1 MSNDIIILMLSV
13 SIFLGFFGVM
23 AFSWGVKS
31 GQFDDEKKFTKGL
44 LFDGEEELNEAI
56 EMEKIEKNVK
66 KGDKKKNDKK

>member
-1 MSNDIIILMLSV
+1 MSNEVIILMLGV

-23 AFSWGVKS
+23 AFVWGVKN

-56 EMEKIEKNVK
+56 NTEKKQDKDKSEK
-66 KGDKKKNDKK
+66 